1 MKNTITIIFFLF
13 MFIHN
18 SVLAQKYDVEESNKT
33 IAEFKEKDSDIHK
46 FFDSSYGYA
55 VLYSVG
61 KGAIGIGGAGGKGTV
76 YEGGT
81 PIGDVRMTQVTIGFA
96 LGGQKYAEVI
106 FFKDNDAYDRF
117 VSNKFEFS
125 SQVSAVALSSGAS
138 ANAKY
143 RDGVVVFT
151 MAIGG
156 LMYEAS
162 IGGQKFK
169 VTLFGEEEEEE
180 EE

>member
-1 MKNTITIIFFLF
+1 MKSMIRFAFLLS
-13 MFIHN
+13 ILIST

-33 IAEFKEKDSDIHK
+33 IKEFKKTDPGIEK
-46 FFDSSYGYA
+46 FFNSAYGYA

-61 KGAIGIGGAGGKGTV
+61 KGAVGVGGAGGKGTV
-76 YEGGT
+76 YQGGT
-81 PIGDVRMTQVTIGFA
+81 PVADVRMTQVTVGFA

-106 FFKDNDAYDRF
+106 FFEDKEHYDRF
-117 VSNKFEFS
+117 TGSKYEFS
-125 SQVSAVALSSGAS
+125 AQVSAVALSSGAS

-143 RDGVVVFT
+143 RDGVLVFT

-169 VTLFGEEEEEE
+169 VTLFGKEEE
-180 EE
+180 

>member
-1 MKNTITIIFFLF
+1 MFFVGSL
-13 MFIHN
+13 M
-18 SVLAQKYDVEESNKT
+18 AQKYDVEESNKT

-76 YEGGT
+76 FKAGAPT
-81 PIGDVRMTQVTIGFA
+81 GDVRMTQVTVGFS
-96 LGGQKYAEVI
+96 LGGQKYAEIV
-106 FFKDNDAYDRF
+106 FFKDKDAYDRF
-117 VSNKFEFS
+117 VSNKLEFS
-125 SQVSAVALSSGAS
+125 AQVSAVALSSGAS
-138 ANAKY
+138 ADAEY
-143 RDGVVVFT
+143 RDGVLVFT

-169 VTLFGEEEEEE
+169 VTLYGEEDDEEEDQ
-180 EE
+180 

>member
-1 MKNTITIIFFLF
+1 MKKVFKLSFLL
-13 MFIHN
+13 
-18 SVLAQKYDVEESNKT
+18 SVLFTTSLFAQKYDVEESNKT
-33 IAEFKEKDSDIHK
+33 IEEFKKTDPDIEK

-61 KGAIGIGGAGGKGTV
+61 KGAVGVGGAGGKGTV
-76 YEGGT
+76 YEKGN
-81 PIGDVRMTQVTIGFA
+81 PKGDVRMTQVTVGLA

-106 FFKDNDAYDRF
+106 FFEDKEHYERF
-117 VSNKFEFS
+117 IGSKYEFS
-125 SQVSAVALSSGAS
+125 AQASAVALSSGAS
-138 ANAKY
+138 SDAKY
-143 RDGVVVFT
+143 RDGVLVFT

-169 VTLFGEEEEEE
+169 VTLFGEEEE
-180 EE
+180 